1 MNKDMK
7 IKFIV
12 ATLSIVICV
21 ASANGQDAVKFEDYK
36 KLSTAERQ
44 KLSTNAS
51 EGLRKMYANWDGI
64 ILMSGQGWRSLQGD
78 HFIVEKGF
86 GEMGALFNK
95 QTNIWDYFLT
105 KTQNETWHSKMSKEA
120 QHALLKPLDQENDA
134 LYKEY
139 YKDAE
144 WYLVKLAPTPEAL
157 ALNAKAKE
165 LWGELNNRFP
175 LGTQW
180 KVTRKD
186 MDDIN
191 ARVNEIRVQMRKL
204 PHLTPEQIEAG
215 LAKLPVEDQTDGPR
229 R

>member
-1 MNKDMK
+1 MK
-7 IKFIV
+7 LQALGILAIALTFTV
-12 ATLSIVICV
+12 SLRGEST
-21 ASANGQDAVKFEDYK
+21 NKFEDYK
-36 KLSTAERQ
+36 KLSAAERQ

-51 EGLRKMYANWDGI
+51 EGLKKTYANWDGI
-64 ILMSGQGWRSLQGD
+64 ILMGGQGWRSLQGD

-86 GEMGALFNK
+86 GEMGALFSK

-165 LWGELNNRFP
+165 LWVELNNRFP

-180 KVTRKD
+180 KVTRKE

-191 ARVNEIRVQMRKL
+191 AKVNEIRAQMRKL
-204 PHLTPEQIEAG
+204 PQLTPEQIEAG
-215 LAKLPVEDQTDGPR
+215 LAKLPVDDQTDGPR